1 MIAELENLQD
11 VTFIDDFEVDDILEQ
26 MIQDFQEKYQEIT
39 GDSITLAKSDP
50 YRLILQAC
58 SLQQYQMLKFLDEMG
73 KQNLLKYAE
82 GVFLDQIG
90 ALRGVKRL
98 QGNKATTTIRF
109 NLEEAREDVTAIP
122 KGVRVAAGDSY
133 FETTEYAEIE
143 PGNTY
148 ADVIA
153 ECTEVGIAGNNFAP
167 GEVNAIVDS
176 VAFIASA
183 VNLTKTTGGA
193 DVESD
198 ENFSDRIYLAPS
210 SYSVAG
216 PADAY
221 RYFAKECNA
230 EITDVSVTSPS
241 DGVVDVRFTVGGKI
255 PTEEEMKEVLEYLSA
270 DTRRPLTDKVVVN
283 APDVKGY
290 NISLKYWIGE
300 EKKNI
305 AIQIKEQIEQAIESY
320 KEWQSGELGRD
331 INPSELIYR
340 IIQAG
345 AKRVE
350 VTAPVFTQ
358 VGDTELAVPSNT
370 NAVYGGVENG

>member
-98 QGNKATTTIRF
+98 QGSKATTTIRF

>member
-11 VTFIDDFEVDDILEQ
+11 VTFIDDFEVDDILKQ

-241 DGVVDVRFTVGGKI
+241 AGVVDVRFTVGGKI

-350 VTAPVFTQ
+350 VTAPIFTQ

>member
-98 QGNKATTTIRF
+98 QGSKATTTIRF
-109 NLEEAREDVTAIP
+109 NLEEARGDVTAIP
-122 KGVRVAAGDSY
+122 KGIRVAAGDNY

-350 VTAPVFTQ
+350 VTAPAFTQ

>member
-98 QGNKATTTIRF
+98 QGSKATTTIRF

-122 KGVRVAAGDSY
+122 KGIRVAAGDSY

-350 VTAPVFTQ
+350 VTAPAFTQ

>member
-98 QGNKATTTIRF
+98 QGSKATTTIRF

-122 KGVRVAAGDSY
+122 KGIRVAAGDSY

-350 VTAPVFTQ
+350 VTEPAFTQ

>member
-11 VTFIDDFEVDDILEQ
+11 VTFIDDFEVDDILKQ

-98 QGNKATTTIRF
+98 QGSKATTTIRF

-122 KGVRVAAGDSY
+122 KGIRVAAGDSY

>member
-98 QGNKATTTIRF
+98 QGSKATTTIRF

-122 KGVRVAAGDSY
+122 KGIRVAAGDSY